1 MMKITEAA
9 MSPLQKS
16 KDRGMGTSGL
26 SQARRPACGGNATSR
41 PSPAKPSKHEEPWV
55 MMQKFS
61 GADRSMGQ

>member
-16 KDRGMGTSGL
+16 KDRGDGGKWAQSGPPSSL
-26 SQARRPACGGNATSR
+26 RQKCDIP

-61 GADRSMGQ
+61 GAERSMGQ